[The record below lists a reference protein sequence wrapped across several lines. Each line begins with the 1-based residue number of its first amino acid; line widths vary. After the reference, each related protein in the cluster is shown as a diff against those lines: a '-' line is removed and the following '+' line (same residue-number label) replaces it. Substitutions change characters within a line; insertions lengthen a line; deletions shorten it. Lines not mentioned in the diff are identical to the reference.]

1 MKKFANKM
9 VLLVA
14 MLVMTS
20 VAGYAQEPSKVETK
34 VKEIVKQYE
43 DVKGVECFVFAKGS
57 GLGIVKMAF
66 NQQFGKDFMKGVKS
80 ITIINYSDASNEIC
94 QALHQELDAFSS
106 LLEEIKPKED
116 KGSSNKGYSCSFA
129 SISNG
134 NTMSD
139 FVIAIEDNE
148 SKMMMYMAGEIKVE
162 GQD

>member
-1 MKKFANKM
+1 MKQNITKM

-14 MLVMTS
+14 MLVVTI
-20 VAGYAQEPSKVETK
+20 VAGYAQEPSTVEAK

-43 DVKGVECFVFAKGS
+43 NVKGVECFEFAKGS

-66 NQQFGKDFMKGVKS
+66 NQQFGKDFMKGVRS
-80 ITIINYSDASNEIC
+80 ITIINYTDASNEIC

-106 LLEEIKPKED
+106 LLEEIKPKAD
-116 KGSSNKGYSCSFA
+116 KDSSNQGYSRSFA

-139 FVIAIEDNE
+139 FVIAIEDDE
-148 SKMMMYMAGEIKVE
+148 SKMMMYMAGDIVVE
-162 GQD
+162 

>member
-1 MKKFANKM
+1 MFLALSIATM
-9 VLLVA
+9 FV
-14 MLVMTS
+14 
-20 VAGYAQEPSKVETK
+20 GYAQEPSKVEAK

-43 DVKGVECFVFAKGS
+43 NVKGVECFEFAKGS

-66 NQQFGKDFMKGVKS
+66 NQQFGKDFMKGVRS

-116 KGSSNKGYSCSFA
+116 KGSPNKGYSRSFA
-129 SISNG
+129 IISNG

-139 FVIAIEDNE
+139 FMIAIEDDE
-148 SKMMMYMAGEIKVE
+148 SKMMMYMAGDIVVE
-162 GQD
+162 

>member
-1 MKKFANKM
+1 MKQNITKM

-14 MLVMTS
+14 MLVMTI
-20 VAGYAQEPSKVETK
+20 VAGYAQEPSKVEAK
-34 VKEIVKQYE
+34 VKEIIKQYE
-43 DVKGVECFVFAKGS
+43 NVKGVECFEFAKGS

-66 NQQFGKDFMKGVKS
+66 NQQFGKDFMKGVRS
-80 ITIINYSDASNEIC
+80 ITIINYTDASNEIC

-116 KGSSNKGYSCSFA
+116 KGSSNKGYSRSFA

-139 FVIAIEDNE
+139 FMIAIEDDE
-148 SKMMMYMAGEIKVE
+148 SKMMMYMAGDIVVE
-162 GQD
+162 

>member
-1 MKKFANKM
+1 MKQNITKM

-14 MLVMTS
+14 MLVMTI
-20 VAGYAQEPSKVETK
+20 VAGYAQEPSKVEAK

-43 DVKGVECFVFAKGS
+43 NVKGVECFEFAKGS

-66 NQQFGKDFMKGVKS
+66 NQQFGKDFMKGVRS
-80 ITIINYSDASNEIC
+80 ITIINYSDASNEVC

-116 KGSSNKGYSCSFA
+116 KDSSNKGYSRSFA

-139 FVIAIEDNE
+139 FVIAIEDDE
-148 SKMMMYMAGEIKVE
+148 SKMMMYMAGDIVVE
-162 GQD
+162 

>member
-1 MKKFANKM
+1 MFLALSIATM
-9 VLLVA
+9 FV
-14 MLVMTS
+14 
-20 VAGYAQEPSKVETK
+20 GYAQEPSKVEAK

-43 DVKGVECFVFAKGS
+43 NVKGVECFEFAKGS

-116 KGSSNKGYSCSFA
+116 KGSPNKGYSRSFA

-139 FVIAIEDNE
+139 FVIAIEDDE
-148 SKMMMYMAGEIKVE
+148 SKMMMYMAGDIVVE
-162 GQD
+162 

>member
-1 MKKFANKM
+1 MKQNITKM

-14 MLVMTS
+14 MLVMTI
-20 VAGYAQEPSKVETK
+20 VAGYAQEPSKVEAK

-43 DVKGVECFVFAKGS
+43 NVKGVECFEFAKGS

-116 KGSSNKGYSCSFA
+116 KGSSNKGYSRSFA
-129 SISNG
+129 AISNG

-139 FVIAIEDNE
+139 FVIAIEDDE
-148 SKMMMYMAGEIKVE
+148 SKMMMYMAGDIVVE
-162 GQD
+162 

>member
-1 MKKFANKM
+1 M

-14 MLVMTS
+14 MLVMTI
-20 VAGYAQEPSKVETK
+20 VAGYAQEPSKVEAK

-66 NQQFGKDFMKGVKS
+66 TEQFGKDFMKGVRS
-80 ITIINYSDASNEIC
+80 ITIINYSEASNEVC
-94 QALHQELDAFSS
+94 QALHQELDAFGS

-116 KGSSNKGYSCSFA
+116 KDSSNKGYSRSFA

-139 FVIAIEDNE
+139 FVIAIEDDE
-148 SKMMMYMAGEIKVE
+148 SKMMMYMAGDIVVE
-162 GQD
+162 